1 MEPWIRGIVYV
12 GVVGFC
18 WAKALQAQWRFNRG
32 LQKSGIEGIV
42 GYDETSGRRYASNPL
57 LFFKEGAI
65 TRAMKLSSTRSADPA
80 LEQLRQS
87 SRRWTLIAA
96 VALFVLLPL
105 L

>member
-1 MEPWIRGIVYV
+1 LLS
-12 GVVGFC
+12 
-18 WAKALQAQWRFNRG
+18 KALQAQWRFNRA
-32 LQKSGIEGIV
+32 LQKSGIEGMV
-42 GYDETSGRRYASNPL
+42 GHDENSARRYASNPL

-65 TRAMKLSSTRSADPA
+65 NRAMKPNSTQSPDPA
-80 LEQLRQS
+80 LEHLRRD